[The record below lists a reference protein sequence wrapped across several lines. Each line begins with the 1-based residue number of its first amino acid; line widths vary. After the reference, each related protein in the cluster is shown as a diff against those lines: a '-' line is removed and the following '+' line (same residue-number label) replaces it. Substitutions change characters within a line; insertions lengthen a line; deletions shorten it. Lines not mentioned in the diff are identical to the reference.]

1 MMVISALYGDS
12 ASASLHKKLVRAF
25 WRSVRKTPPVPPQVP
40 FFPKE
45 VTPATTWLSPREL
58 AFPFTAERNLP
69 LGERSLPLGERSL
82 PLGERSLP
90 LGE

>member
-12 ASASLHKKLVRAF
+12 ASASLHKKLVRAS
-25 WRSVRKTPPVPPQVP
+25 WRSVPPQVP

-69 LGERSLPLGERSL
+69 LGE
-82 PLGERSLP
+82 
-90 LGE
+90 